1 MFCVIHDASSAVLL
15 PFKVLLWLLDGEK
28 PLRGDCTKT
37 FYNGRSETE
46 GTILKGVQTANMAVR
61 QSFDRFDHH
70 LCQCC
75 VLFSKMNN
83 LEIRVFHF

>member
-1 MFCVIHDASSAVLL
+1 MKFWRWYEARFGGLPVDMFCVIHDASSAVLL

-46 GTILKGVQTANMAVR
+46 GTILKGVQVQNG
-61 QSFDRFDHH
+61 
-70 LCQCC
+70 
-75 VLFSKMNN
+75 
-83 LEIRVFHF
+83 